1 MYFPFEFLLPLL
13 LLLLSLVLLLDLFLD
28 ESLHLDDLL
37 AVPLPRQLNLLD
49 LLLQHVEPLV
59 LGAVLHVRLLRQRL
73 RLDLHELLNALTHQ
87 VLRVQLLLQHPDPLL
102 QLLLLLVED
111 ARLARDLAPG
121 LSVTVLDLEVF
132 VGLSL
137 VNLLLQVE
145 NLLVVLVGFLGVLVL
160 SLLEVIIETLD
171 FEVEVFFLVAE
182 AVEFALLTQIVLDV
196 LTELPV
202 G

>member
-1 MYFPFEFLLPLL
+1 M
-13 LLLLSLVLLLDLFLD
+13 LSLVLLLDLFLD

-87 VLRVQLLLQHPDPLL
+87 VLGIQLLLQHPDPLL

-111 ARLARDLAPG
+111 ARLARDLAPR

-132 VGLSL
+132 VRLSL

-145 NLLVVLVGFLGVLVL
+145 NLLVVLVGFLGVLIL
-160 SLLEVIIETLD
+160 SLLEVVIETLD
-171 FEVEVFFLVAE
+171 LKVEVFFLVAE
-182 AVEFALLTQIVLDV
+182 AVELALLTQIVLDV